1 MDKRY
6 EELAALN
13 ALEMLES
20 DEKRALSG
28 AGLADK
34 DLRALEDEL
43 RLLGAELGL
52 LVSPVAP
59 PAETK
64 KRIRAAIRAQGGGL
78 LRNLS
83 AGMIVAILG
92 WLLAAVAAV
101 AAGYLSTDHSRLSR
115 ELDAASKAIAQVVPA
130 ANASQGK
137 ALTLEEELN
146 KLRQDMDQKAQALN
160 GQIEALRKSEG
171 EAKDHVT
178 KLLAEA
184 EVAKEKNSEID
195 WKIFTL
201 TTEIWEYRRGI
212 MTAVWDKLR
221 RHGVLLLEKMPR
233 LQADQD
239 YQLWVISAGQT
250 EPVSAGVIAVD
261 DKGAFKGAFKPASP
275 VLGDA
280 KLLLTVE
287 KKGGAESP
295 SSAKIFEGP

>member
-64 KRIRAAIRAQGGGL
+64 KRLRAAIRAQGGGL
-78 LRNLS
+78 LRSLS

-92 WLLAAVAAV
+92 WLLAAAAAV
-101 AAGYLSTDHSRLSR
+101 AAGYLAADRARLSQ

-171 EAKDHVT
+171 EAKDQVT

-184 EVAKEKNSEID
+184 EVAKKKNSEID
-195 WKIFTL
+195 WKISTL

-212 MTAVWDKLR
+212 MTAVWDRLR
-221 RHGVLLLEKMPR
+221 GHGVLLLEKMTR

-239 YQLWVISAGQT
+239 YQLWVISPGQT
-250 EPVSAGVIAVD
+250 APVSAGVIAVD
-261 DKGAFKGAFKPASP
+261 DKGAFKGDFKPASP

>member
-221 RHGVLLLEKMPR
+221 GHGVLLLEKMPR

-295 SSAKIFEGP
+295 SSSKIFEGP

>member
-34 DLRALEDEL
+34 DLRTLEDEL

-78 LRNLS
+78 FHSLS
-83 AGMIVAILG
+83 LGMIVAILG
-92 WLLAAVAAV
+92 WLLAAAAAV
-101 AAGYLSTDHSRLSR
+101 TVGYLSTDRSRLSR

-130 ANASQGK
+130 ANASKGK

-146 KLRQDMDQKAQALN
+146 KLRQDVDQKEQGLN
-160 GQIEALRKSEG
+160 TQIESLRKSEG
-171 EAKDHVT
+171 EAKDQVA

-184 EVAKEKNSEID
+184 EVAKKKNSEID
-195 WKIFTL
+195 WKISTL
-201 TTEIWEYRRGI
+201 TTDVWEYRRGI
-212 MTAVWDKLR
+212 MTSVWDSLR
-221 RHGVLLLEKMPR
+221 GHGVLLLEKMTK
-233 LQADQD
+233 LESGQD
-239 YQLWVISAGQT
+239 YQLWVISPGQPA
-250 EPVSAGVIAVD
+250 PVSAGVIAVD
-261 DKGAFKGAFKPASP
+261 DKGAFKGEFKPVTP
-275 VLGDA
+275 ILGDA
-280 KLLLTVE
+280 KFLLTVE

-295 SSAKIFEGP
+295 SSNKIFEGS

>member
-20 DEKRALSG
+20 DEKRALAG
-28 AGLADK
+28 AGLSDK

-59 PAETK
+59 PADTK

-78 LRNLS
+78 LSSLS
-83 AGMIVAILG
+83 PGMIFAILG
-92 WLLAAVAAV
+92 WLLAAAAAV
-101 AAGYLSTDHSRLSR
+101 AAGYLATDRARLSQ

-130 ANASQGK
+130 ANASKGK

-171 EAKDHVT
+171 EAKDQVT

-184 EVAKEKNSEID
+184 EVAKKKNSEID
-195 WKIFTL
+195 WKISTL

-212 MTAVWDKLR
+212 MTAVWDRLR
-221 RHGVLLLEKMPR
+221 GHGVLVLEKMTR
-233 LQADQD
+233 LQTDQD
-239 YQLWVISAGQT
+239 YQLWVVSPGQT
-250 EPVSAGVIAVD
+250 VPVSAGVIAVD
-261 DKGAFKGAFKPASP
+261 DKGAFKGAFKTASP
-275 VLGDA
+275 VLGDV
-280 KLLLTVE
+280 KFLLTVE

-295 SSAKIFEGP
+295 SSNKIFEGS